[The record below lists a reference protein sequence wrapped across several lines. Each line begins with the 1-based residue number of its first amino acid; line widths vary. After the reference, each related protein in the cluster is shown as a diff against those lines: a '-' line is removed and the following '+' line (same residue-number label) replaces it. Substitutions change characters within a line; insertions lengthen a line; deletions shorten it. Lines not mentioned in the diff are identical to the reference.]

1 MIAAVE
7 PGAAAAAPVSPASP
21 EERLITLQQTV
32 SPSRLT
38 LFLQCRLKFYFRYVA
53 QIAKP
58 KTPAL
63 HVGSSVHAVLKAWNK
78 ARWRQQ
84 PLTLKQL
91 HEEYVQAW
99 ADAEEPVTWEDGEEE
114 SEKQTGWRLVET
126 YFRESKIPDSL
137 KPDAVE
143 VPVETDLAGHG
154 LPVLIGVLDLV
165 QAGRIIDF
173 KTSSTTPNAEKVAHT
188 TEVQT
193 SSYAVLYREATGRR
207 ETGIELHH
215 LVKLKNP
222 KLVIT
227 RRSTRR
233 GTNQERSNPWISSR
247 SSTSPEPSS
256 PGSSF
261 SPWSG
266 RPRRSLS
273 NSSPPS
279 RPFTNSRSRR
289 RVHLSC
295 IARQFRRALLFQPT
309 TKKGTQPSWS
319 TGSRVAGID
328 FNGAAVIQPRR
339 CRTRRTS
346 RRTRQ
351 RFNGAAV
358 FQQRR
363 GGVLRSIAAP

>member
-1 MIAAVE
+1 MTAT
-7 PGAAAAAPVSPASP
+7 AAPDAAETAAPSPPTSPA
-21 EERLITLQQTV
+21 ERLAALQRTV

-63 HVGSSVHAVLKAWNK
+63 HVGSAVHAVLKAWNK

-84 PLTLKQL
+84 PLVLKQL
-91 HEEYVQAW
+91 HDEYVQAW
-99 ADAEEPVTWEDGEEE
+99 ADAAEPVTWTDGEEE

-126 YFRESKIPDSL
+126 YFRESKIPDAL

-143 VPVETDLAGHG
+143 VPVETDLRMHG
-154 LPVLIGVLDLV
+154 LPTLIGVLDLV
-165 QAGRIIDF
+165 QAGKIIDF

-227 RRSTRR
+227 PLPAMSD
-233 GTNQERSNPWISSR
+233 GQQSR
-247 SSTSPEPSS
+247 LFRLIEAYVTGLDREDFVPS
-256 PGSSF
+256 PG
-261 SPWSG
+261 
-266 RPRRSLS
+266 LACA
-273 NSSPPS
+273 
-279 RPFTNSRSRR
+279 
-289 RVHLSC
+289 SC
-295 IARQFRRALLFQPT
+295 EFFNECRA
-309 TKKGTQPSWS
+309 WH
-319 TGSRVAGID
+319 
-328 FNGAAVIQPRR
+328 
-339 CRTRRTS
+339 
-346 RRTRQ
+346 
-351 RFNGAAV
+351 
-358 FQQRR
+358 
-363 GGVLRSIAAP
+363 